1 MNKTERIGYNLMGV
15 NHESVFTQD
24 KSLRDA
30 AEKGNA
36 IVAELQK
43 KAADLYTANG
53 AEGLIVGFKN
63 GNAFLDGGI
72 NIKTPSGDVNNYM
85 AYPVYMNNNIVYDDL
100 NGYPEC
106 DVYDYLNMLRENN
119 PKLRIDPT
127 MYVGKP
133 WDKKIEYW
141 LGKLNKRK

>member
-1 MNKTERIGYNLMGV
+1 
-15 NHESVFTQD
+15 
-24 KSLRDA
+24 
-30 AEKGNA
+30 
-36 IVAELQK
+36 
-43 KAADLYTANG
+43 
-53 AEGLIVGFKN
+53 
-63 GNAFLDGGI
+63 
-72 NIKTPSGDVNNYM
+72 M

-106 DVYDYLNMLRENN
+106 NVYDYLNMLRENN